1 MNDKQTNKQINN
13 NNNKYNNNNNN
24 KDNNKHNNNSNII
37 IKVSIKNEITGQE
50 LYTYLGIKD
59 LTFAKKH
66 ATIIK
71 MKGIQSICNRTGKT
85 GQELIDEGYTK
96 IIVKIVPTKERKE
109 NEKRNN
115 GYYYYYFNV
124 SYYYSND
131 CYLQEL

>member
-1 MNDKQTNKQINN
+1 MNNNKDNNN

-24 KDNNKHNNNSNII
+24 NKYNNNNNNNII
-37 IKVSIKNEITGQE
+37 LKVSIKNETTGQE

-96 IIVKIVPTKERKE
+96 IRVKIVPTKERKE
-109 NEKRNN
+109 K
-115 GYYYYYFNV
+115 
-124 SYYYSND
+124 
-131 CYLQEL
+131 